1 MEGRSTII
9 DWAEEVD
16 RSLFIESFFKRWNFS
31 SCACHLR
38 YFQFLIEFLHV
49 LILESAFRTEELPV
63 GSFPFGDVHKKVIG
77 GDYLG
82 ANWYKL
88 FNLEAFN

>member
-1 MEGRSTII
+1 MEF
-9 DWAEEVD
+9 
-16 RSLFIESFFKRWNFS
+16 FIL
-31 SCACHLR
+31 CVPP

-49 LILESAFRTEELPV
+49 VFIVESAFPTVELPV